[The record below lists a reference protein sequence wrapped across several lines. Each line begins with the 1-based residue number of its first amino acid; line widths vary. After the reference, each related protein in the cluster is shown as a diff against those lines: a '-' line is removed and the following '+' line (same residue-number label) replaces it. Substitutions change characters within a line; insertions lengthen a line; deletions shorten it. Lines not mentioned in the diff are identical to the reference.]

1 MKDTTTNR
9 RWGTRKDVCNLADIS
24 SPTLHRIERCDPNA
38 PRPRRLPTG
47 GVLRDLDAWREYF
60 ANLPESEDEVA

>member
-1 MKDTTTNR
+1 MTKSVPRR
-9 RWGTRKDVCNLADIS
+9 RWGKRKDWCDEFGQ
-24 SPTLHRIERCDPNA
+24 SPATLHRLEERDPNA

-60 ANLPESEDEVA
+60 ANLPAADDQVA